1 METLLNTNDDYE
13 QIPAETG
20 TGHECNNLGKAAVQG
35 STIPSSVVSPAN
47 VVNADVCG
55 ETPGKDSSA
64 ILEINSAL
72 LKLRLACTVKH
83 SISGRI
89 RICVSLLASY
99 KDLSITLGNY
109 LKTQRGVT
117 DVNVNYYCGSFT
129 IYYDKDT
136 AATDIIVA
144 SVSAMTVSDIVNLK
158 AQPVQVTTEDKEI
171 SLSYFRWASAAMGL
185 SLALGGIPVLALAI
199 VYPMLFYIAVPVY
212 KRAYKCAANEH
223 RLNVD
228 FLDAAALTVG
238 MLTGDVINAS
248 AMVWLI
254 HLGDYI
260 RDLTA
265 SSSQRTIRKL
275 LDFQENYAWVVRG
288 EVEVKVR
295 VKDIAV
301 GEIVSLN
308 VGNLI
313 PVDGEITEGEIIVD
327 QQVLT
332 GESFPVHKEA
342 GDTVLAATVIK
353 DGKAY
358 VRVLRTGDDT
368 KVAQVVKMVEE
379 APIYETKIQNHAE
392 KYADGIVMP
401 SLITTGLIFATTL
414 SLPHL
419 AALLTVDF
427 GTGVRV
433 SAPTAV
439 LSCMISATS
448 HGILIKG
455 GSYLEKLYKSDTIIF
470 DKTGTLTTGEIKV
483 EDVIAFNG
491 YDEDEIISYA
501 ATAEF
506 QMTHPI
512 AEAVVRHA
520 ENKHIELKKR
530 DTVQYCVGRGV
541 DALIAGKNVLVGSLR
556 LLEENSIPIGDE
568 ITAITDTF
576 INDGKAAL
584 YIALDGKLGGIIS
597 FRDQIR
603 KEAKAM
609 IDELHRVGV
618 KNVIMLTGD
627 VKKVAYPVAK
637 ALGIDQCIAEVL
649 PEQKAEVVID
659 LKNKGHIV
667 AFVGDGINDS
677 VALSYADIG
686 ISVKGGADITKETAG
701 VILLDDNLNKIPM
714 AFEIS
719 KETITLIKEN
729 YAITGGLNVVAYAL
743 AALNLISPVL
753 STLIS
758 NGSAIIACV
767 NGMKPIIRMKL
778 KGR

>member
-1 METLLNTNDDYE
+1 MDLMETLPKTDYSFD
-13 QIPAETG
+13 QSAFDKG
-20 TGHECNNLGKAAVQG
+20 TGNAVKILEKAAACVPEVT
-35 STIPSSVVSPAN
+35 SNIVSPEEYKQIIQKN
-47 VVNADVCG
+47 
-55 ETPGKDSSA
+55 SSA
-64 ILEINSAL
+64 FLEINTSL
-72 LKLRLACTVKH
+72 LKLRLKCEIKH
-83 SISGRI
+83 SITGRI
-89 RICVSLLASY
+89 RLSVSLLASY
-99 KDLSITLGNY
+99 KDLSTTLGNY
-109 LKTQRGVT
+109 LRTQPGVT
-117 DVNVNYYCGSFT
+117 DVSVNHYCGSFT
-129 IYYDKDT
+129 VFYDND
-136 AATDIIVA
+136 AVIPDIIAA
-144 SVSAMTVSDIVNLK
+144 SVSSLTLSDVVALK
-158 AQPVQVTTEDKEI
+158 AQPELIKTGDKDV
-171 SLSYFRWASAAMGL
+171 SLSYFKWASAATGL
-185 SLALGGIPVLALAI
+185 SLMLAGIPPLALAI
-199 VYPMLFYIAVPVY
+199 VYPIIIYIAIPVY
-212 KRAYKCAANEH
+212 KRAYKCATKEH

-358 VRVLRTGDDT
+358 VRVLRTGNDT

-392 KYADGIVMP
+392 KFADGIVMP
-401 SLITTGLIFATTL
+401 SLITTGLLFAATL
-414 SLPHL
+414 NLNQL

-455 GSYLEKLYKSDTIIF
+455 GSYLEKLYRSDTIIF
-470 DKTGTLTTGEIKV
+470 DKTGTLTTGVIKV
-483 EDVIAFNG
+483 EDVIGFNG
-491 YDEDEIISYA
+491 YDEEEIISYA
-501 ATAEF
+501 ATAEL

-541 DALIAGKNVLVGSLR
+541 DASIAGKNVLVGSLR
-556 LLEENSIPIGDE
+556 LLQENSIPLDDYE
-568 ITAITDTF
+568 ITAITDTL
-576 INDGKAAL
+576 IDDGKAAL
-584 YIALDGKLGGIIS
+584 YVSFDGRLCGIIS

-603 KEAKAM
+603 KEAKGM

-637 ALGIDQCIAEVL
+637 SLGIDQCIAEVL
-649 PEQKAEVVID
+649 PEQKADVVID

-719 KETITLIKEN
+719 KETIRLIKEN
-729 YAITGGLNVVAYAL
+729 YAITGGLNVVAYGL

-758 NGSAIIACV
+758 NGSAIVACL

-778 KGR
+778 KGH